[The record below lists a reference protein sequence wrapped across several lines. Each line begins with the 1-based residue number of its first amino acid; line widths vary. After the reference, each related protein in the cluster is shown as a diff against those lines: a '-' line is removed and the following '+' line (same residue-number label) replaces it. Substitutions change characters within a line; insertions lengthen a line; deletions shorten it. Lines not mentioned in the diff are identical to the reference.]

1 MNAYE
6 SYITTELP
14 WLFKMPYHWDIMRAK
29 YMFQKESRA
38 VSETDEVITC
48 FRDGVVTLR
57 KNRRTTGF
65 TEAIQESGYQGIRKG
80 DLVIH
85 VMDAFAGAVGV
96 SDSNGKGTPV
106 YSVCTAKGDYNNYYY
121 AHIVREMARSGFI
134 QSLYRGIRQRSSDFR
149 FEIFAA
155 QYLPVPPREEQDQI
169 VRYLD
174 WQVSKIN
181 KLIAAKKK
189 QIVFLKE
196 CRKAVIDTAILHG
209 MNKHTEEKDSGVYWL
224 GRIPA
229 SWEVLSLRRICS
241 INASISHLIK
251 KLPSDELVV
260 FLPMESVS
268 TEGIVDCSQ
277 KKPLHEVR
285 TGYSSFARNDVVV
298 AKITPCFENGKG
310 ACLDKLDTEIGFGT
324 TEFINI
330 RASEKVLPQYLYY
343 ITITQPFRILGA
355 EVMTG
360 SAGQKRISTDFI
372 KNFTLGIPDIKEQ
385 QELLN
390 ILNDN
395 LLKIDNA
402 IQLVASTIDKLQE
415 YRTRLISD
423 VVTGQIDVR
432 GIEIPEYE
440 YVEEESDEE
449 TDETEGAD
457 EEVEEQEE

>member
-1 MNAYE
+1 MRAYSE
-6 SYITTELP
+6 YSQIDVK
-14 WLFKMPYHWDIMRAK
+14 WLGVIPSHWDCKKIGTLFSQRKEKVSDKDFAPLSVTKNGILPQLSNAAK
-29 YMFQKESRA
+29 SNDGDNRKLVRTGDFVINSR
-38 VSETDEVITC
+38 SD
-48 FRDGVVTLR
+48 
-57 KNRRTTGF
+57 
-65 TEAIQESGYQGIRKG
+65 RKG
-80 DLVIH
+80 SC
-85 VMDAFAGAVGV
+85 GV
-96 SDSNGKGTPV
+96 SSSDGSVSLINIVLTPRQDLNSRYV
-106 YSVCTAKGDYNNYYY
+106 HYLLRSQPFSEEYYRY
-121 AHIVREMARSGFI
+121 G
-134 QSLYRGIRQRSSDFR
+134 RGIVADLWTTRYS
-149 FEIFAA
+149 EMKNI
-155 QYLPVPPREEQDQI
+155 YIPIPPRSEQDQI
-169 VRYLD
+169 VCYLD

-432 GIEIPEYE
+432 GIEIPDYE